1 MNEGNKFLTTK
12 NTVLI
17 GMFAAIMAVISQ
29 IQVPTPGG
37 VPVTIQFFGIALIG
51 AVLGWKIGTMSIIVY
66 ILLGTI
72 GLPIF
77 AGLQGGAQVLV
88 GFSGGYIWAWP
99 IMTLACGAQF
109 KTDKK
114 VLNMALL
121 IVVSL
126 IAALFD
132 EFVGGVWWAHLS
144 DSMTLGQVM
153 AYSFVAFIPKDMLIT
168 VLGLIIGKG
177 IRDRLIKGHLI

>member
-1 MNEGNKFLTTK
+1 MNEQKKFLTTK

-66 ILLGTI
+66 ILLGSI

-77 AGLQGGAQVLV
+77 AGLQGGVQVLV

-99 IMTLACGAQF
+99 VMTLACGAF
-109 KTDKK
+109 FNLGSKMK
-114 VLNMALL
+114 NMAAL
-121 IVVSL
+121 IVLSL

-132 EFVGGVWWAHLS
+132 EFVGGMWWAHLS

-153 AYSFVAFIPKDMLIT
+153 AYSFVAFIPKDMVIT
-168 VLGLIIGKG
+168 VLGLLVGKG
-177 IRDRLIKGHLI
+177 IQGRLKASHLM